1 MWQSWK
7 HIAMPGFSRASAF
20 YAGFFL
26 SGKRSICPLGNSL
39 LSLNLLPIFAPNYK
53 HRMYQ
58 QILEKKEKL
67 AVIGLGYVG
76 LPIALAF
83 ARKASV
89 IGFDINLSRIEM
101 MKQGIDPSNE
111 LAREEFEG
119 CDITFTNSLDV
130 LREARFFI
138 VAVPTPVDEHNVP
151 DLTPVKKA
159 SETIGKVLKKGDYVV
174 FESTVYP
181 GCTEEDCLPII
192 EKLSGLKNKID
203 FKLGYSPERIN
214 PGDKKHTLATIV
226 KVVSGCDE
234 ESLDS
239 IARVYEM
246 VVDAGV
252 HRASSIK
259 VAEAAKIIENTQRD
273 LNIALMN
280 ELSIIFDKMNINTFE
295 VLEAAGTK
303 WNFLKFSPGLVG
315 GHCIGV
321 DPYYLTYKASE
332 LGYNSRVILAGRHI
346 NDNMSIYV
354 ARKVVR
360 HIISHVADVKAA
372 RVLVMG
378 ATFKENVSDIRN
390 SKVADVVRELKEFF
404 LNVDVVD
411 PHASSEEL
419 EHEYGFGLAPSEG
432 RDYDAVIVTVCHESY
447 ASLDD
452 AYFTSITKPDAL
464 IADLKGIY
472 RNKITSRAYWSF

>member
-1 MWQSWK
+1 
-7 HIAMPGFSRASAF
+7 
-20 YAGFFL
+20 
-26 SGKRSICPLGNSL
+26 
-39 LSLNLLPIFAPNYK
+39 
-53 HRMYQ
+53 MYQ
-58 QILEKKEKL
+58 ALLEKKEKL

-76 LPIALAF
+76 LPIALEF
-83 ARKASV
+83 AKKLSV
-89 IGFDINLSRIEM
+89 IGFDINEKRIEL

-111 LAREEFEG
+111 LEKEAFEG

-130 LREARFFI
+130 LREAKFFI

-151 DLTPVKKA
+151 DLTPVKRA
-159 SETIGKVLKKGDYVV
+159 SETIGKVIKKGDYVV

-192 EKLSGLKNKID
+192 EKLSGLRMKSD

-214 PGDKKHTLATIV
+214 PGDKKHTLSSIV
-226 KVVSGCDE
+226 KVASGCDA
-234 ESLDS
+234 ESLEV
-239 IARVYEM
+239 IAKVYEI
-246 VVDAGV
+246 VVKAGV

-280 ELSIIFDKMNINTFE
+280 ELSIIFDKMGINTYE

-332 LGYNSRVILAGRHI
+332 LGYNSRVILAGRYI
-346 NDNMSIYV
+346 NDNMSLYL
-354 ARKVVR
+354 ARKVVQ
-360 HIISHVADVKAA
+360 HIIKNVSDVKSA

-390 SKVADVVRELKEFF
+390 SKVADVVKELQSFF

-411 PHASSEEL
+411 PYADSEEL
-419 EHEYGFGLAPSEG
+419 KHEYGFGLTDKAQGE
-432 RDYDAVIVTVCHESY
+432 YDAVIVSVCHEPY
-447 ASLDD
+447 ADLDD
-452 AYFTSITKPDAL
+452 SHFASITKPHAL
-464 IADLKGIY
+464 VADLKGTY
-472 RNKITSRAYWSF
+472 RNKLKSRQYWSF